1 MMAALVLSVF
11 AAAQDSHDKK
21 GRYLVKSNDKLLK
34 TAFTVQHNFEGG
46 FTSELTKDQAKALEQ
61 SGVDVEEVPLY
72 YLLAKPSVATRT
84 CTPSVQKPWGVV
96 KVNGGS
102 GGAGVNVT
110 VLDTGVNKN
119 HLDLSV
125 KLCKDATKSGI
136 QNGCSDRNGH
146 GTHVSGTIAANG
158 GADGKGI
165 FGVAPQ
171 ANLWMVKVCGSGGSC
186 WSDDI
191 ATAIRYAA
199 DQGTNIISMSLGS
212 NSESTLI
219 RDAITYA
226 VGKGVLVVAAAGND
240 GPEDGSIDWPGA
252 NAAVVAVGAIDSA
265 EAVASW
271 SSRGVNDGD
280 YVKEAREV
288 EFGAP
293 GVSVLST
300 WSNGCYATL
309 SGTSMATPHVSGLAA
324 KLWQGS
330 AAATRQYLQDMAKLH
345 DLHTAG
351 DDTATGFGL
360 PVSP

>member
-1 MMAALVLSVF
+1 
-11 AAAQDSHDKK
+11 
-21 GRYLVKSNDKLLK
+21 
-34 TAFTVQHNFEGG
+34 
-46 FTSELTKDQAKALEQ
+46 
-61 SGVDVEEVPLY
+61 
-72 YLLAKPSVATRT
+72 
-84 CTPSVQKPWGVV
+84 
-96 KVNGGS
+96 
-102 GGAGVNVT
+102 
-110 VLDTGVNKN
+110 
-119 HLDLSV
+119 
-125 KLCKDATKSGI
+125 
-136 QNGCSDRNGH
+136 
-146 GTHVSGTIAANG
+146 HVSGTIAANG

-171 ANLWMVKVCGSGGSC
+171 ANLWMVKVCGAGGSC

-199 DQGTNIISMSLGS
+199 DQGTNVISMSLGS

-226 VGKGVLVVAAAGND
+226 VDKGVLVVAAAGND